1 MKETED
7 QRIAAKFRQ
16 VFDDFEDP
24 ASMRV
29 GWNCARS
36 ILKKKEGLCSFGSV
50 RLLQY

>member
-24 ASMRV
+24 ASNE
-29 GWNCARS
+29 GWLELRRS
-36 ILKKKEGLCSFGSV
+36 IRKKKDGLYSFGSV